1 MDLLSYERRSEPLL
15 PLDDFLKRLARTLAF
30 VFAILAVGL
39 GVGVCGYHWCQGLGW
54 LDSLLNASMILTG
67 MGPVDMPK
75 TAAAKWFGSFYALF
89 SGIAFV
95 TSAGIGFT
103 PIAHRLL
110 HWFHQE
116 THDQEGEE
124 EDAQEDPELEK
135 EDEAKG
141 RMPAGKPVPGQAS
154 KRPVAKKGQK

>member
-1 MDLLSYERRSEPLL
+1 MDFLQYERRSDSLL

-89 SGIAFV
+89 SGIVFL
-95 TSAGIGFT
+95 TCAGVAFT
-103 PIAHRLL
+103 PVAHRLL
-110 HWFHQE
+110 HWFHRE
-116 THDQEGEE
+116 TRDAEGER
-124 EDAQEDPELEK
+124 EDEDEDPEIRRE
-135 EDEAKG
+135 EEAKKQG
-141 RMPAGKPVPGQAS
+141 S
-154 KRPVAKKGQK
+154 AKKGRK

>member
-1 MDLLSYERRSEPLL
+1 MDLLRFERKSEPLL
-15 PLDDFLKRLARTLAF
+15 PRAEFLKRMARTLSF

-39 GVGVCGYHWCQGLGW
+39 GIGVCGYHWCQGLGW

-67 MGPVDMPK
+67 MGPVDPPK
-75 TAAAKWFGSFYALF
+75 TALGKWFGSFYALF

-116 THDQEGEE
+116 TRDQEGEE
-124 EDAQEDPELEK
+124 EDDAGDPAIEK
-135 EDEAKG
+135 EDEEKG
-141 RMPAGKPVPGQAS
+141 RKPS
-154 KRPVAKKGQK
+154 PVARKGQK